1 MPAKHILKNGG
12 YEADLLVDDTVS
24 NEAGHDA
31 FRLVG
36 SDNTLINPRCNDLRC
51 RISAHCDY
59 IQEYPEGLEPNAQFM
74 GAIAYNNIVDGGEL
88 NANGSMQGYFFG
100 DGGKVGGVVKN
111 LVIQTEATHEFSIYG
126 ALHDNTFENIKD
138 KDGNLITLFF
148 DDMRIGGGHPLA
160 FFVSSFKDHSYEPIN
175 TNNPID
181 DRRGTKWQKNKKYVD
196 NFDLYLWREI
206 SEHFRHEY
214 ADAPKEQR
222 FDIHFRKV
230 LAEYERVT
238 AKDTIKIAIIPGH
251 NDRSR
256 GKIRYGTSEFQFAQ
270 NFIDQLLPLVEHIP
284 GIEVRVF
291 ERKYHGSYAKE
302 IRELF
307 SRVDSWGAT
316 ISMEL
321 HYNAHAGTA
330 KGHEVLHYIKSRGGA
345 LVASV
350 LDEGFDKYLD
360 NPDRNRKAVPV
371 GGRGS
376 YGLSYGKPYSI
387 ISEPFF
393 SKELPEFMQDGKQ
406 RQNLLDAYIYFFE
419 NIGERL

>member
-1 MPAKHILKNGG
+1 MPNDFVYNCLVNTMKVYTMPAKHTLKNGG
-12 YEADLLVDDTVS
+12 YEVDLLVDDTVS
-24 NEAGHDA
+24 NKAGHDA

-51 RISAHCDY
+51 RLSAHCDF
-59 IQEYPEGLEPNAQFM
+59 IQEYPVGLEPNAQFM

-111 LVIQTEATHEFSIYG
+111 LTIQTESRHKFSIYG
-126 ALHDNTFENIKD
+126 ALNDNTFENIKN
-138 KDGNLITLFF
+138 KDGSLITLFF

-181 DRRGTKWQKNKKYVD
+181 DRRGKKWQNNKKYVD

-238 AKDTIKIAIIPGH
+238 ELNMKLSPNFTLEEMTRSQTASRHGIDNTPDQEEISNLRRLADFLEKIRAGQKGAVFISSGFRSYTLNKAIGGASKSAHMKGLAADIKVQGKTSRETALWISENLPGEYDTNILEFGRWVHIAIADKSKSP
-251 NDRSR
+251 RSR
-256 GKIRYGTSEFQFAQ
+256 DLTAIKRDGRTIYLKGIR
-270 NFIDQLLPLVEHIP
+270 
-284 GIEVRVF
+284 
-291 ERKYHGSYAKE
+291 
-302 IRELF
+302 
-307 SRVDSWGAT
+307 
-316 ISMEL
+316 
-321 HYNAHAGTA
+321 
-330 KGHEVLHYIKSRGGA
+330 
-345 LVASV
+345 
-350 LDEGFDKYLD
+350 
-360 NPDRNRKAVPV
+360 
-371 GGRGS
+371 
-376 YGLSYGKPYSI
+376 
-387 ISEPFF
+387 
-393 SKELPEFMQDGKQ
+393 
-406 RQNLLDAYIYFFE
+406 
-419 NIGERL
+419 